1 MCGNCLKILI
11 FLIILIFLAFC
22 VDSPPPS
29 AFTREVGA
37 QIRPPE
43 ELAKLE
49 SVLHEFL
56 MAADRE
62 GFART
67 HHIFFRE
74 GRLRVHI
81 VVDPLISANEKEG
94 LIKTYGIGIEK
105 GSGNLLRAT
114 VPVEALTSLAR
125 EKLILSIRLPDRP
138 MVQ

>member
-1 MCGNCLKILI
+1 M
-11 FLIILIFLAFC
+11 FLAFC
-22 VDSPPPS
+22 VNSPPPS
-29 AFTREVGA
+29 AFTREAAA

-49 SVLHEFL
+49 FVLHEFL
-56 MAADRE
+56 MAADQE

-67 HHIFFRE
+67 HHMFFRE
-74 GRLRVHI
+74 GRLRVH
-81 VVDPLISANEKEG
+81 VVMDPLISANEKEG

-125 EKLILSIRLPDRP
+125 GKLILSVRLPDRP

>member
-1 MCGNCLKILI
+1 LKVLIFFIILVFLTFCGNN
-11 FLIILIFLAFC
+11 
-22 VDSPPPS
+22 SPPS
-29 AFTREVGA
+29 VFKKEVAA
-37 QIRPPE
+37 QIKPPE

-49 SVLHEFL
+49 SVLYEFL
-56 MAADRE
+56 LAADQE

-81 VVDPLISANEKEG
+81 VMDPLISANEKEG

-114 VPVEALTSLAR
+114 VPVEALTSLAG